1 MTTNLAAW
9 NRLLDAFERSLDAD
23 GEDAADE
30 PFEHPPGPPP
40 PEVVERARLV
50 LERQRAG
57 ISGLLAARENVARE
71 LAAIRR
77 IPSTQ
82 IAAPIYLDVES

>member
-9 NRLLDAFERSLDAD
+9 NRLLDAFERSLDAA
-23 GEDAADE
+23 DADDADE
-30 PFEHPPGPPP
+30 PFDEPPGPPP
-40 PEVVERARLV
+40 PEVVERARVV
-50 LERQRAG
+50 LERQRAS
-57 ISGLLAARENVARE
+57 ISGLMAARENVARE

-82 IAAPIYLDVES
+82 IDAPIYLDVEG

>member
-9 NRLLDAFERSLDAD
+9 NRLLDAFERSLDAPDDPAD
-23 GEDAADE
+23 GPVEE
-30 PFEHPPGPPP
+30 PPGPPP

-50 LERQRAG
+50 LERQRAS
-57 ISGLLAARENVARE
+57 ISGLMAARENVARE

-77 IPSTQ
+77 IPSVHPD
-82 IAAPIYLDVES
+82 APVYLDVEG